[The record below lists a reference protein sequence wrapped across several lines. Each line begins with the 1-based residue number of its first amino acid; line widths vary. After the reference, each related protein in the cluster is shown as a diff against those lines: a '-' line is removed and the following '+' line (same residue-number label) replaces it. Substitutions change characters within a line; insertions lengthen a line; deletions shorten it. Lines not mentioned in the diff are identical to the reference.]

1 MLLLFWILSLPQ
13 LILEN
18 LNIINSMIIP
28 DFSDFHTPSLTKLL
42 KNPTLLSSTYNGNK
56 PPPPRPAPCLDIPQL
71 NSLLGSISTHFSL
84 IPWFLVSMLEEQLQY
99 NNCCCCIT
107 NLVCWVNNNLPQ
119 VYLGSAV
126 TLLGVLHHVLPLA
139 PIIMISS
146 GCLKT
151 TSKNFHNN
159 KIKIK

>member
-1 MLLLFWILSLPQ
+1 MLLLSWILSPPQ

-28 DFSDFHTPSLTKLL
+28 DLSDFHTPSLTKLL
-42 KNPTLLSSTYNGNK
+42 KNPTLAAYIMAISPL
-56 PPPPRPAPCLDIPQL
+56 PPTWPAPCLNIPQL
-71 NSLLGSISTHFSL
+71 NSLHGSISIHFSL
-84 IPWFLVSMLEEQLQY
+84 FPWFLVSMLEEQLQY

-107 NLVCWVNNNLPQ
+107 NLVYWVNNNFPQ
-119 VYLGSAV
+119 LYLGSAV
-126 TLLGVLHHVLPLA
+126 TLLGVLHHVLPFA